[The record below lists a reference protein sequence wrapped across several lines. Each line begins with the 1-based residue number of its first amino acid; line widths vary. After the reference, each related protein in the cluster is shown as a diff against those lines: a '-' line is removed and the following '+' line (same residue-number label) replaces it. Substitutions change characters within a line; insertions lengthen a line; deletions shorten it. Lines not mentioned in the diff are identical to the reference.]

1 MFLDTGM
8 LDVRA
13 GWDDVMTLHID
24 PVHSISEDQTPAQTY
39 YGQEPDQRGEQ
50 ETSGATPATVRS
62 VSRTQQSFHIKEG
75 ERVYR
80 DEISFYLVR
89 KRDGHDVSD

>member
-39 YGQEPDQRGEQ
+39 YGQEPGQQLGPEREARNIRGDTSHCQ
-50 ETSGATPATVRS
+50 EHVQNSTEFS
-62 VSRTQQSFHIKEG
+62 
-75 ERVYR
+75 
-80 DEISFYLVR
+80 
-89 KRDGHDVSD
+89 